1 MRCSAINEEIRKIE
15 AVAIEVMED
24 CIKNKKNGIPI
35 PDVMSLSLNIE
46 PDSVDTAVLYIHSDE
61 FKTINE
67 ERRENHGNNEF

>member
-1 MRCSAINEEIRKIE
+1 MNPMRLAGSSGLDFGTDISK
-15 AVAIEVMED
+15 
-24 CIKNKKNGIPI
+24 I